1 MNLDEDEKL
10 SAPKSKATEAKKYK
24 CIRTCYINGFLYKV
38 GEVVTGKA
46 PCEEYFVEIK

>member
-1 MNLDEDEKL
+1 MLEEKV
-10 SAPKSKATEAKKYK
+10 SGTAKAEPKKYK

-46 PCEEYFVEIK
+46 PCKEYFTEMK